1 MVFYQRIYP
10 QSINIGIEGDFAPWV
25 GALIADVKQPIIL
38 VTELGQEEESV
49 TRLSRVG
56 FDNLVGHLQ
65 VDLKLGKKQ
74 AKKPMCRITDAFA
87 DAVKIG
93 ESRVI
98 DVRKESEYAAEH
110 VDESQQTFG
119 STMD

>member
-10 QSINIGIEGDFAPWV
+10 AIHQHWYRGDFAPWV

-74 AKKPMCRITDAFA
+74 AKKPMLYI
-87 DAVKIG
+87 
-93 ESRVI
+93 ELLLMLL
-98 DVRKESEYAAEH
+98 
-110 VDESQQTFG
+110 QTQ
-119 STMD
+119 